1 MLGPLWFRVNYNR
14 GVSFS
19 LSLTGSMLT
28 AVLVLGLV
36 FVVAFFALRAAP
48 GLATWGFGLLLGGG
62 LSNEL
67 ERLLRSS
74 HAVTDFISV
83 GGFPIF
89 NVADIAITLGF
100 SGLFVAMLRGAKLVT
115 R

>member
-19 LSLTGSMLT
+19 LSLAGSMLT

-36 FVVAFFALRAAP
+36 LVVAFFALRAAP

-83 GGFPIF
+83 GWFPVF
-89 NVADIAITLGF
+89 NVADTAITLGF
-100 SGLFVAMLRGAKLVT
+100 ACLFVAMLRGAKLVT